1 MTKEARLIDP
11 PVGGTLFRMTVP
23 MIFGI
28 LAMVAFH
35 LTDTFFV
42 AQLGTNALAAM
53 SFTFPVVLVIHS
65 LSMGLGVGASA
76 VISRAIGGGNQDRV
90 RRLTTDSLALALLVV
105 GLFVTAGLLTIDPLF
120 RLLGATEEILP
131 LIKSYMKIWYAG
143 VLFVIVPMVGN
154 NAIRATGDTK
164 TPSIIMVVAVTVN
177 VILDPLLIFGLGPF
191 PRLELAGA
199 ATATVFARATTLVVA
214 LLILGR
220 RERML
225 TLAVV
230 PLRLIMRSWRS
241 VLYIGLPTAGT
252 NMIVPVAVGIIT
264 RMVAEYGPQPVAALG
279 VATRIDPFALAVIF
293 ALSASLGPFVGQ
305 NLGAGL
311 YTRIKLAVWYSQ
323 RFAVGWGL
331 LMLAVLALS
340 ARPIASLFSDTP
352 AVVDTTV
359 RYLRLVPIGYGLQGV
374 LVLSNMTLN
383 ILKKPLHAASLNLT
397 QMFVLYIPLA
407 FIGSRLMGIPG
418 IFGAAAVANIIAG
431 TVAFFWLRRVLAREE
446 WQVTMPRA
454 ENTLVSE
461 ERESMRVEK
470 S

>member
-53 SFTFPVVLVIHS
+53 SFTFPVVFVIHS
-65 LSMGLGVGASA
+65 ISMGLGVGVSA
-76 VISRAIGGGNQDRV
+76 VVSRVIGSGDHDQV
-90 RRLTTDSLALALLVV
+90 RRLTTDSLVLAMLVV
-105 GLFVTAGLLTIDPLF
+105 GFFVATGLLTIDPLF
-120 RLLGATEEILP
+120 RLLGATDEIVP
-131 LIKSYMKIWYAG
+131 LVKSYMRIWYTG
-143 VLFVIVPMVGN
+143 VLFVVIPMVGN
-154 NAIRATGDTK
+154 SAIRATGDTK
-164 TPSIIMVVAVTVN
+164 TPSLIMVAAVTVN
-177 VILDPLLIFGLGPF
+177 VILDPLLIFGIGPF
-191 PRLELAGA
+191 PRMELAGA
-199 ATATVFARATTLVVA
+199 ALATVFARATA
-214 LLILGR
+214 LLVSLWVLGR

-225 TLAVV
+225 TLVLL
-230 PLRLIMRSWRS
+230 PIRNLIRSWRS

-252 NMIVPVAVGIIT
+252 NMIVPVALGIIT

-305 NLGAGL
+305 NLGAGR
-311 YTRIKLAVWYSQ
+311 YDRIKLAVLYSQ

-374 LVLSNMTLN
+374 LLLSNMALN

-407 FIGSRLMGIPG
+407 FIGSRLMGVPG
-418 IFGAAAVANIIAG
+418 IFGAAAVANIVAG
-431 TVAFFWLRRVLAREE
+431 TAAFFWLRRVLARGE
-446 WQVTMPRA
+446 
-454 ENTLVSE
+454 
-461 ERESMRVEK
+461 
-470 S
+470 

>member
-53 SFTFPVVLVIHS
+53 SFTFPVVFVIHS
-65 LSMGLGVGASA
+65 ISMGLGVGVSA
-76 VISRAIGGGNQDRV
+76 VVSRVIGSGDHDQV
-90 RRLTTDSLALALLVV
+90 RRLTTDSLVLAMLVV
-105 GLFVTAGLLTIDPLF
+105 GFFVATGLLTIDPLF
-120 RLLGATEEILP
+120 RLLGATDEIVP
-131 LIKSYMKIWYAG
+131 LIKSYMKIWYTG
-143 VLFVIVPMVGN
+143 VLFVVIPMVGN
-154 NAIRATGDTK
+154 SAIRATGDTK
-164 TPSIIMVVAVTVN
+164 TPSLIMVAAVTVN
-177 VILDPLLIFGLGPF
+177 VILDPLLIFGIGPF
-191 PRLELAGA
+191 PRMELAGA
-199 ATATVFARATTLVVA
+199 ALATVFARATA
-214 LLILGR
+214 LLVSLWVLGR

-225 TLAVV
+225 TLVLL
-230 PLRLIMRSWRS
+230 PIRNLIRSWRS

-252 NMIVPVAVGIIT
+252 NMIVPVALGIIT

-305 NLGAGL
+305 NLGAGR
-311 YTRIKLAVWYSQ
+311 YDRIKLAVWYSH

-359 RYLRLVPIGYGLQGV
+359 HYLRLVPIGYGLQGV
-374 LVLSNMTLN
+374 LLLSNMTLN

-407 FIGSRLMGIPG
+407 FIGSRLMGVPG
-418 IFGAAAVANIIAG
+418 IFGAAAVANIVAG
-431 TVAFFWLRRVLAREE
+431 TVAFFWLRRVLAREG
-446 WQVTMPRA
+446 
-454 ENTLVSE
+454 
-461 ERESMRVEK
+461 
-470 S
+470 

>member
-53 SFTFPVVLVIHS
+53 SFTFPVVFVIHS
-65 LSMGLGVGASA
+65 ISMGLGVGVSA
-76 VISRAIGGGNQDRV
+76 VVSRVIGSGDHDQV
-90 RRLTTDSLALALLVV
+90 RRLTTDSLVLAMLVV
-105 GLFVTAGLLTIDPLF
+105 GFFVATGLLTIDPLF
-120 RLLGATEEILP
+120 RLLGATDEIVP
-131 LIKSYMKIWYAG
+131 LVKSYMRIWYTG
-143 VLFVIVPMVGN
+143 VLFVVIPMVGN
-154 NAIRATGDTK
+154 SAIRATGDTK
-164 TPSIIMVVAVTVN
+164 TPSLIMVAAVTVN
-177 VILDPLLIFGLGPF
+177 VILDPLLIFGIGPF
-191 PRLELAGA
+191 PRMELAGA
-199 ATATVFARATTLVVA
+199 ALATVFARATA
-214 LLILGR
+214 LLVSLWVLGR

-225 TLAVV
+225 TLVLL
-230 PLRLIMRSWRS
+230 PIRNLIRSWRS

-252 NMIVPVAVGIIT
+252 NMIVPVALGIIT

-305 NLGAGL
+305 NLGAGR
-311 YTRIKLAVWYSQ
+311 YDRIKLAVLYSH

-331 LMLAVLALS
+331 LMLAILALS

-359 RYLRLVPIGYGLQGV
+359 HYLRLVPIGYGLQGV
-374 LVLSNMTLN
+374 LLLSNMTLN

-407 FIGSRLMGIPG
+407 FIGSRLMGVPG
-418 IFGAAAVANIIAG
+418 IFGAAAVANIVAG
-431 TVAFFWLRRVLAREE
+431 TVAFFWLRRVLARE
-446 WQVTMPRA
+446 A
-454 ENTLVSE
+454 
-461 ERESMRVEK
+461 
-470 S
+470 

>member
-53 SFTFPVVLVIHS
+53 SFTFPVVFVIHS
-65 LSMGLGVGASA
+65 ISMGLGVGVSA
-76 VISRAIGGGNQDRV
+76 VVSRVIGSGDHDQV
-90 RRLTTDSLALALLVV
+90 RRLTTDSLVLAMLVV
-105 GLFVTAGLLTIDPLF
+105 GFFVATGLLTIDPLF
-120 RLLGATEEILP
+120 RLLGATDEIVP
-131 LIKSYMKIWYAG
+131 LVKSYMRIWYTG
-143 VLFVIVPMVGN
+143 VLFVVIPMVGN
-154 NAIRATGDTK
+154 SAIRATGDTK
-164 TPSIIMVVAVTVN
+164 TPSLIMVAAVTVN
-177 VILDPLLIFGLGPF
+177 VILDPLLIFGIGPF
-191 PRLELAGA
+191 PRMELAGA
-199 ATATVFARATTLVVA
+199 ALATVFARATA
-214 LLILGR
+214 LLVSLWVLGR

-225 TLAVV
+225 TLVLL
-230 PLRLIMRSWRS
+230 PIRNLIRSWRS

-252 NMIVPVAVGIIT
+252 NMIVPVALGIIT

-305 NLGAGL
+305 NLGAGR
-311 YTRIKLAVWYSQ
+311 YDRIKLAVLYSQ

-359 RYLRLVPIGYGLQGV
+359 HYLRLVPIGYGLQGV
-374 LVLSNMTLN
+374 LLLSNMTLN

-407 FIGSRLMGIPG
+407 FIGSRLMGVPG
-418 IFGAAAVANIIAG
+418 IFGAAAVANIVAG
-431 TVAFFWLRRVLAREE
+431 TVAFFWLRRVMAREG
-446 WQVTMPRA
+446 
-454 ENTLVSE
+454 
-461 ERESMRVEK
+461 
-470 S
+470 

>member
-53 SFTFPVVLVIHS
+53 SFTFPVVFVIHS
-65 LSMGLGVGASA
+65 ISMGLGVGVSA
-76 VISRAIGGGNQDRV
+76 VVSRVIGSGDHDQV
-90 RRLTTDSLALALLVV
+90 RRLTTDSLVLAMLVV
-105 GLFVTAGLLTIDPLF
+105 GFFVATGLLTIDPLF
-120 RLLGATEEILP
+120 RLLGATDEIVP
-131 LIKSYMKIWYAG
+131 LVKSYMRIWYTG
-143 VLFVIVPMVGN
+143 VLFVVIPMVGN
-154 NAIRATGDTK
+154 SAIRATGDTK
-164 TPSIIMVVAVTVN
+164 TPSLIMVAAVTVN
-177 VILDPLLIFGLGPF
+177 VILDPLLIFGIGPF
-191 PRLELAGA
+191 PRMELAGA
-199 ATATVFARATTLVVA
+199 ALATVFARATA
-214 LLILGR
+214 LLVSLWVLGR

-225 TLAVV
+225 TLVLL
-230 PLRLIMRSWRS
+230 PIRNLIRSWRS

-252 NMIVPVAVGIIT
+252 NMIVPVALGIIT

-305 NLGAGL
+305 NLGAGR
-311 YTRIKLAVWYSQ
+311 YDRIKLAVLYSQ

-340 ARPIASLFSDTP
+340 ARPIALLFSDTP
-352 AVVDTTV
+352 AVVDITV

-374 LVLSNMTLN
+374 LLLSNMALN

-407 FIGSRLMGIPG
+407 FIGSRLMGVPG
-418 IFGAAAVANIIAG
+418 IFGAAAVANIVAG
-431 TVAFFWLRRVLAREE
+431 TVAFFWLRRVLAREG
-446 WQVTMPRA
+446 
-454 ENTLVSE
+454 
-461 ERESMRVEK
+461 
-470 S
+470 

>member
-53 SFTFPVVLVIHS
+53 SFTFPVVFVIHS
-65 LSMGLGVGASA
+65 ISMGLGVGVSA
-76 VISRAIGGGNQDRV
+76 VVSRVIGSGDHDQV
-90 RRLTTDSLALALLVV
+90 RRLTTDSLVLAMLVV
-105 GLFVTAGLLTIDPLF
+105 GFFVATGLLTIDPLF
-120 RLLGATEEILP
+120 RLLGATDEIVP
-131 LIKSYMKIWYAG
+131 LVKSYMRIWYTG
-143 VLFVIVPMVGN
+143 VLFVVIPMVGN
-154 NAIRATGDTK
+154 SAIRATGDTK
-164 TPSIIMVVAVTVN
+164 TPSLIMVAAVTVN
-177 VILDPLLIFGLGPF
+177 VILDPLLIFGIGPF
-191 PRLELAGA
+191 PRMELAGA
-199 ATATVFARATTLVVA
+199 ALATVFARATA
-214 LLILGR
+214 LLVSLWVLGR

-225 TLAVV
+225 TLVLL
-230 PLRLIMRSWRS
+230 PIRNLIRSWRS

-252 NMIVPVAVGIIT
+252 NMIVPVALGIIT

-305 NLGAGL
+305 NLGAGR
-311 YTRIKLAVWYSQ
+311 YDRIKLAVWYSH

-359 RYLRLVPIGYGLQGV
+359 HYLRLVPIGYGLQGV
-374 LVLSNMTLN
+374 LLLSNMTLN

-407 FIGSRLMGIPG
+407 FIGSRLMGVPG
-418 IFGAAAVANIIAG
+418 IFGAAAVANIVAG
-431 TVAFFWLRRVLAREE
+431 TVAFFWLRRVLAREG
-446 WQVTMPRA
+446 
-454 ENTLVSE
+454 
-461 ERESMRVEK
+461 
-470 S
+470 